1 MLESEETPGGGSGV
15 ILGPVIGTGGTGTST
30 GGGGPTVG
38 GGDTTGGGG
47 GRRRR
52 WRHDGGGDDVIAL
65 GPGDGREWGQSHKLT
80 KGEGG
85 LPPWATAN
93 GHADDNADQ
102 VNGHGDVPPGHDP
115 DHGNGHGK
123 EHARGHATATAGT
136 GNGYSSTRY
145 RIVGRISQ
153 STCSLVTVPS
163 CTHPAVS

>member
-1 MLESEETPGGGSGV
+1 M

-47 GRRRR
+47 GN
-52 WRHDGGGDDVIAL
+52 DGGGGGGGGDGDGDGGVVVVL

-80 KGEGG
+80 KGDGR
-85 LPPWATAN
+85 PPAVGDRQRARARGRERGSRGTAAT
-93 GHADDNADQ
+93 
-102 VNGHGDVPPGHDP
+102 PPGHDP
-115 DHGNGHGK
+115 DHGTATLDGHSRTG
-123 EHARGHATATAGT
+123 TAGT
-136 GNGYSSTRY
+136 GSGYSSTRY

>member
-1 MLESEETPGGGSGV
+1 VLESEETPGGGSGV

-47 GRRRR
+47 GGN
-52 WRHDGGGDDVIAL
+52 DGGGGGDGDGDGGVIVAL

-85 LPPWATAN
+85 PPPWATAN
-93 GHADDNADQ
+93 GHADQ

-115 DHGNGHGK
+115 DHGHGK
-123 EHARGHATATAGT
+123 GHARGHAYGRG
-136 GNGYSSTRY
+136 GNG
-145 RIVGRISQ
+145 
-153 STCSLVTVPS
+153 
-163 CTHPAVS
+163 

>member
-1 MLESEETPGGGSGV
+1 MGCPLQHPDLDRRGW
-15 ILGPVIGTGGTGTST
+15 P
-30 GGGGPTVG
+30 
-38 GGDTTGGGG
+38 DARR
-47 GRRRR
+47 GRWRQRR
-52 WRHDGGGDDVIAL
+52 WRYAVIAL
-65 GPGDGREWGQSHKLT
+65 GPGDGREKGQSHKLT

-93 GHADDNADQ
+93 GHAHDNADQ

-115 DHGNGHGK
+115 DHGHGNGHGK
-123 EHARGHATATAGT
+123 EHAADTRMAAAGT

-163 CTHPAVS
+163 CAQPAVS